1 MFSLYERKHFQPELS
16 DFAFILGPIHAGKKA
31 LCRSKN
37 TRKRE
42 GGGRMGKR
50 RGEYEEKERNNLS
63 KDEEE
68 EERETNGVDCERR
81 GDC

>member
-1 MFSLYERKHFQPELS
+1 
-16 DFAFILGPIHAGKKA
+16 
-31 LCRSKN
+31 
-37 TRKRE
+37 
-42 GGGRMGKR
+42 MGNR

>member
-37 TRKRE
+37 TRERGTGE
-42 GGGRMGKR
+42 GWVKEEAN
-50 RGEYEEKERNNLS
+50 EYVEKERNNLS
-63 KDEEE
+63 KDEKEK
-68 EERETNGVDCERR
+68 ERKKWG
-81 GDC
+81 GL